1 MRSRLAAMARNT
13 LATVRLTLRLDLG
26 GRRMLGHG
34 KVRLL
39 EGIAAEGSIAAAG
52 RAMGMSYRRA
62 WRLVETLN
70 ADFGAPLVTARP
82 GGRRGGG
89 AALTPLGTEVVARY
103 RAIEARAAAAAADD
117 LKTLAESLRIVSIE
131 CAQ

>member
-1 MRSRLAAMARNT
+1 MLARDDANHAD
-13 LATVRLTLRLDLG
+13 TVRLTLRLDLG

-39 EGIAAEGSIAAAG
+39 EGIAQAGSIAAAG

-62 WRLVETLN
+62 WRLVDSLN
-70 ADFGAPLVTARP
+70 ADLGAPVVVARP

-89 AALTPLGTEVVARY
+89 AALTPLGAEVVARY
-103 RAIEARAAAAAADD
+103 RAIEARATAAAEGDVRALIKA
-117 LKTLAESLRIVSIE
+117 LG
-131 CAQ
+131 

>member
-52 RAMGMSYRRA
+52 RTMGMSYRRA